1 MRNRKNIK
9 PILFSTPMVQAILAG
24 TKKQTRR
31 VVSLPN
37 SIEFP
42 EEVEFTRMQSGYP
55 DGTRAVFG
63 YMDEPNSFSVSGY
76 QIGDVLWVR
85 ETWLKII
92 KDVEFEGRTT
102 EFAYRANQKENEEK
116 FGHIKNGIGKRF
128 IDAWKWKPSIFMP
141 KEAARIFLKVID
153 VRVEELQDITE
164 ADAIAEGIMVKK
176 KYFEQVCEIPI
187 SQIAN
192 DVDVYH
198 NYITGFY
205 ERGCLH
211 PEWSFA
217 SLWKKINGIESW
229 DLNPLVWVIS
239 FEQIDKPE
247 DF

>member
-1 MRNRKNIK
+1 MKQRKNIK

-31 VVSLPN
+31 VVSLPKA
-37 SIEFP
+37 IEFP

-85 ETWLKII
+85 ETTLPFV
-92 KDVEFEGRTT
+92 DPTGEQSPVFY
-102 EFAYRANQKENEEK
+102 YRADFRN
-116 FGHIKNGIGKRF
+116 
-128 IDAWKWKPSIFMP
+128 DAGMKAKWKPSIFMP

>member
-1 MRNRKNIK
+1 
-9 PILFSTPMVQAILAG
+9 MVQAILAG

-141 KEAARIFLKVID
+141 KEAARIFLKVTD
-153 VRVEELQDITE
+153 VRVEKLQEITE
-164 ADAIAEGIMVKK
+164 ADAIAEGIETGLCDDNITNKTLLLTKNYLKK
-176 KYFEQVCEIPI
+176 QMLWLSP
-187 SQIAN
+187 
-192 DVDVYH
+192 
-198 NYITGFY
+198 T
-205 ERGCLH
+205 L
-211 PEWSFA
+211 SFKT
-217 SLWKKINGIESW
+217 LWQSINGAESW
-229 DLNPLVWVIS
+229 ERNPLVWVYS

-247 DF
+247 DFL